1 MKFRVRNLGLSIVAA
16 SVLGTAAPA
25 AAQTP
30 VTEFQIAYQAL
41 HIPDNWLARGINI
54 DGAANINSVVGL
66 VFEVG
71 GAKKTNDDTGLNVTV
86 SATNFGAGLR
96 FSSRSSAAV
105 TPYVQAL
112 VGGLHG
118 KFAIQSGGVGL
129 TAATT
134 RFMFQP
140 GAGVSVRL
148 GRTLGLFGAG
158 DYRWVSLPSNALDDS
173 GKNEFRVLIGI
184 RVEF

>member
-1 MKFRVRNLGLSIVAA
+1 MKFSVRNLALWIATA
-16 SVLGTAAPA
+16 SVLGWAAPA
-25 AAQTP
+25 FAQTP

-41 HIPDNWLARGINI
+41 HFPDTWLARGINV

-71 GAKKTNDDTGLNVTV
+71 GVKKTSDDTGLDITV
-86 SATNFGAGLR
+86 SVTNFGAGLR
-96 FSSRSSAAV
+96 FSSRSSARV

-112 VGGLHG
+112 VGGVHG
-118 KFAIQSGGVGL
+118 KFAIQSGNIGL
-129 TAATT
+129 NAATT

-140 GAGVSVRL
+140 GAGVNVKL

-158 DYRWVSLPSNALDDS
+158 DYRWVSLPSNAIDDS
-173 GKNEFRVLIGI
+173 GQNQFRVLVGI
-184 RVEF
+184 RIEF